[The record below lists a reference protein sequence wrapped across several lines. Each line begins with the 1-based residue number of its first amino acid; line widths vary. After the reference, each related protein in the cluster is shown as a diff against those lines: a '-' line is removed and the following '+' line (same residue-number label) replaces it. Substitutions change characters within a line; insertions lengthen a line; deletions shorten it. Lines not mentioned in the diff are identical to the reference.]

1 MKKLISVIIPT
12 YKRSDCLLQ
21 TIESVLSQTYPS
33 IEIIIVDD
41 NGLGSKFQVETQKKL
56 QQYIDE
62 KKIIYIPHEVNKNG
76 AAARNTGFRASKGE
90 YINFLDDDDVL
101 MPEKIERQ
109 VSFLEKQSMDVGA
122 TYCNSR
128 LTFRTRFTGRVKTI
142 ETNYDAEGNLIKEYL
157 KNEMHFNTSSLLF
170 RRSVVEELNGF
181 DESYRRHQDY
191 ELLLRF
197 FTKWIIKCTPGQP
210 LLLFDMLKD
219 RGNVPNLDN
228 LIAIKTRFLEQFK
241 QELVNWNL
249 WNEINHNR
257 WLICGIQAIDKKR
270 FGLGKELLIKAS
282 KFKKYNFHE
291 CIAIGKSFL
300 RTTIKFYKH

>member
-1 MKKLISVIIPT
+1 MLVSVIIPT

-41 NGLGSKFQVETQKKL
+41 NGLGSKFQVETQEKL
-56 QQYIDE
+56 QSYIDE

-249 WNEINHNR
+249 WNEINHNW

>member
-1 MKKLISVIIPT
+1 MLVSVIIPT

-41 NGLGSKFQVETQKKL
+41 NGLGNKFQVETQKKL
-56 QQYIDE
+56 QKYIGE
-62 KKIIYIPHEVNKNG
+62 RKIIYIPHEVNKNG

-109 VSFLEKQSMDVGA
+109 VSFLENQSMDVGA

-142 ETNYDAEGNLIKEYL
+142 ETNYAAEGNLIKEYL

-170 RRSVVEELNGF
+170 RRSVIEELHGF

-191 ELLLRF
+191 EILLRF
-197 FTKWIIKCTPGQP
+197 FTKWTIKCTPGQP

-219 RGNVPNLDN
+219 RGNVPDLDN
-228 LIAIKTRFLEQFK
+228 LIAIKTKFLEQFK

-249 WNEINHNR
+249 WNEINHNW
-257 WLICGIQAIDKKR
+257 WLICGIQAIDNKR
-270 FGLGKELLIKAS
+270 FALGKKLLVKAS
-282 KFKKYNFHE
+282 RFKSYNSYE
-291 CIAIGKSFL
+291 YIAVVKALL
-300 RTTIKFYKH
+300 RTAIKFYKH

>member
-1 MKKLISVIIPT
+1 MLVSVIIPT

-21 TIESVLSQTYPS
+21 TIESVLSQTYSP
-33 IEIIIVDD
+33 IEIIVVDD
-41 NGLGSKFQVETQKKL
+41 NGLDSEFQIATQKKL
-56 QQYIDE
+56 QMYIDE
-62 KKIIYIPHEVNKNG
+62 KKIIYIPHKVNKNG
-76 AAARNTGFRASKGE
+76 AAARNTGFRVSKGE

-101 MPEKIERQ
+101 MPDKIEKQ
-109 VSFLEKQSMDVGA
+109 VSFLENQSMDVGA

-142 ETNYDAEGNLIKEYL
+142 ETNYAAEGNLIKEYL

-170 RRSVVEELNGF
+170 RRSVIEKLNGF

-191 ELLLRF
+191 EILLRF

-228 LIAIKTRFLEQFK
+228 LIVIKTKFLEQFK

-249 WNEINHNR
+249 WNEINHNW
-257 WLICGIQAIDKKR
+257 WLVCGIQAIDRKR
-270 FGLGKELLIKAS
+270 FGLAKDLLIKAS
-282 KFKKYNFHE
+282 KFGRFDYYEFV
-291 CIAIGKSFL
+291 AIVKAL
-300 RTTIKFYKH
+300 VRTTVKFYKH

>member
-1 MKKLISVIIPT
+1 MLVSVIIPT

-41 NGLGSKFQVETQKKL
+41 NGLGNKFQVETQKKL
-56 QQYIDE
+56 QKYIDE
-62 KKIIYIPHEVNKNG
+62 RKIIYIPHEVNKNG

-101 MPEKIERQ
+101 MPEKIEKQ
-109 VSFLEKQSMDVGA
+109 VIFLEKQPVNVGA

-142 ETNYDAEGNLIKEYL
+142 ETSYAAEGNLIKEYL

-170 RRSVVEELNGF
+170 RRSVIEELHGF

-191 ELLLRF
+191 EILLRF
-197 FTKWIIKCTPGQP
+197 FTKWTIKCTPGQP

-228 LIAIKTRFLEQFK
+228 LIAIKTKFLEQFK
-241 QELVNWNL
+241 QELVNWDL
-249 WNEINHNR
+249 WNDINHNW
-257 WLICGIQAIDKKR
+257 WLVCSVQAIDNKR
-270 FGLGKELLIKAS
+270 FKLANDLFFKGL
-282 KFKKYNFHE
+282 KFKKYNYHE
-291 CIAIGKSFL
+291 YIAVFKAFL
-300 RTTIKFYKH
+300 RTFIKFYKH

>member
-1 MKKLISVIIPT
+1 MLVSVIIPT

-41 NGLGSKFQVETQKKL
+41 NGLGNKFQVETQKKL
-56 QQYIDE
+56 QKYIDE
-62 KKIIYIPHEVNKNG
+62 KKIIYIPHDVNKNG

-101 MPEKIERQ
+101 MPEKIEKQ
-109 VSFLEKQSMDVGA
+109 VNFLEKQPVKVGA

-128 LTFRTRFTGRVKTI
+128 LTFRTRFTGRIKTI
-142 ETNYDAEGNLIKEYL
+142 ETSYAAEGNLIKEYL

-170 RRSVVEELNGF
+170 RRSVIEKLHGF

-191 ELLLRF
+191 EILLRF
-197 FTKWIIKCTPGQP
+197 FTKWTIKCTPGQP

-228 LIAIKTRFLEQFK
+228 LIAIKTKFLEQFK

-249 WNEINHNR
+249 WNEINHNW

-270 FGLGKELLIKAS
+270 FALGKKLLVKAS
-282 KFKKYNFHE
+282 RFKSYNSYE
-291 CIAIGKSFL
+291 YIAVVKALL
-300 RTTIKFYKH
+300 RTAIKFYKH